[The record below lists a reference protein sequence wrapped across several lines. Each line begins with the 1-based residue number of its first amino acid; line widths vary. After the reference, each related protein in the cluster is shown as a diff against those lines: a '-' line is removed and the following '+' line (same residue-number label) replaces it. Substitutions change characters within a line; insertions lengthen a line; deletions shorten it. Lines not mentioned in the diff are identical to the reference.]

1 MTPREYLSQIRKLKA
16 RIAILVR
23 EIEELD
29 TIGVGGIDY
38 SKDRV
43 QTSPASG
50 AAFENNVER
59 LVEKEQRL
67 KELLVELVD
76 ARDRIVRQ
84 ITAIDDARY
93 MTVLYKHY
101 IESES
106 ISQIAYEMHYSY
118 NHVVKLHADALDAFK
133 MMWNDVLTSY

>member
-1 MTPREYLSQIRKLKA
+1 MTSREYLSQIRKLKA

-29 TIGVGGIDY
+29 TIGIGGIDY

-50 AAFENNVER
+50 AAFENNVEK
-59 LVEKEQRL
+59 LVEKEQCL

-76 ARDRIVRQ
+76 ARDKIVRQ
-84 ITAIDDARY
+84 ITDMDDARY

-101 IESES
+101 IEGES
-106 ISQIAYEMHYSY
+106 ISKIAYEMHYSY
-118 NHVVKLHADALDAFK
+118 NHVVKLHFAALDAFK
-133 MMWNDVLTSY
+133 MMWNDVLTSC

>member
-76 ARDRIVRQ
+76 ARDRMVRQ
-84 ITAIDDARY
+84 ITAMDDARY

-106 ISQIAYEMHYSY
+106 ISQIAYEM
-118 NHVVKLHADALDAFK
+118 LHADALDAFK
-133 MMWNDVLTSY
+133 MMWNDVLTSC